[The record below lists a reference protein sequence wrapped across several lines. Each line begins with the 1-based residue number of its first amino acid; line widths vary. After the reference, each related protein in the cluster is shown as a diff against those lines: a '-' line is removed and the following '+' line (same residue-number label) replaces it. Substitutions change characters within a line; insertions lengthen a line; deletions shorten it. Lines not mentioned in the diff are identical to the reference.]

1 MEKSSKKWILCYL
14 AAAAL
19 GVLLHFLFQW
29 FPNPV
34 LALVSPVRESVWE
47 HVKLLYFPLLAVS
60 LVMGRGGKGVSRAP
74 WLLGMIVSC
83 AVMLGAGYLYH
94 IVFRGEAMAVD
105 LMLFFLTLAL
115 GFLLPRVLWVL
126 CEWPGTDK
134 AAVVLTVLLG
144 ALIVWFTFFPPDT
157 VLFADLSDAVRTF
170 LTIPV

>member
-1 MEKSSKKWILCYL
+1 MEKTTKKWLLCYL

-19 GVLLHFLFQW
+19 GVLLHFLYQW

-47 HVKLLYFPLLAVS
+47 HVKLLYFPLLAAA
-60 LVMGRGGKGVSRAP
+60 LVMGRGGKGMGRAP
-74 WLLGMIVSC
+74 WLLGMLAAC

-94 IVFRGEAMAVD
+94 VTLRGEALAVD
-105 LMLFFLTLAL
+105 LLLFFLALAL

-126 CEWPGTDK
+126 CEWPGTEQ
-134 AAVVLTVLLG
+134 AAWALTALLG
-144 ALIVWFTFFPPDT
+144 LLIVWFTFFPPNT
-157 VLFADLSDAVRTF
+157 ALFADLSGALRTF